1 MAADITTVS
10 QFNGFYI
17 KAWESLDEKH
27 TIKLNND
34 LPKEV
39 KSEVTT
45 RIRPEIEKKTQKE
58 ITKLQKTIIDES
70 LIHKEDEG

>member
-1 MAADITTVS
+1 ML

-17 KAWESLDEKH
+17 KAWESLDKKH
-27 TIKLNND
+27 TIQLNKH

-39 KSEVTT
+39 KSEITT
-45 RIRPEIEKKTQKE
+45 RIRPEIEKTQKE

-70 LIHKEDEG
+70 LIHKEDEGLASVT